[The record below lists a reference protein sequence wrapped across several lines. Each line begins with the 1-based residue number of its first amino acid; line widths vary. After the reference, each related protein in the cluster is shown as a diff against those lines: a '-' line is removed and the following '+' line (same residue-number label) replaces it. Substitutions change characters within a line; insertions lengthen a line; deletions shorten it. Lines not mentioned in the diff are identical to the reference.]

1 MNQTILKQ
9 TILNKSILKQTI
21 MKPTI
26 MKPTILKQTIMKP
39 TILNKSIQKQFII
52 YGGVHIINNSFKI
65 MPSSIMLEKSNDWV
79 NAILHINKTPY
90 YRLLPDI
97 NNYMELELINDKQIL
112 KVNNKIIYSS
122 YEVFGYTIDVNLKK
136 CF

>member
-9 TILNKSILKQTI
+9 TILNKSIMNKTILNKSI
-21 MKPTI
+21 MKPI
-26 MKPTILKQTIMKP
+26 IMKP

-52 YGGVHIINNSFKI
+52 YGGVHIINNSFQI
-65 MPSSIMLEKSNDWV
+65 MPSSIILEKSNDWM

-112 KVNNKIIYSS
+112 KVNNKIIYAS